1 MVFDIVALFFTIDVR
16 FLVDVVATINSI
28 QFEELFILF
37 CIPNGEQRRTRDD
50 VYIVTK
56 LNEDAR
62 QTDDNE

>member
-1 MVFDIVALFFTIDVR
+1 MVFDIVALFFTIYVR
-16 FLVDVVATINSI
+16 FLVDVVATINFI

-37 CIPNGEQRRTRDD
+37 CIPNGEQRRTGDD
-50 VYIVTK
+50 VYFVTK